1 MIEFIVRARSA
12 PVEADRFLASI
23 GTGVGVEYLADIVR
37 HAMFISQGHRSDAC
51 LSLVLEK
58 SADFSRVLRISGS
71 DLGSLPDLHEMSL
84 LRAIADA
91 LRSASTLG
99 KDESITDSRGIEVTA
114 VSFEHLVKART
125 ESHQVLLMD
134 ADGADLRE
142 AELAQ
147 DVVFVLTE
155 HTPMPKNT
163 FKSMARQGV
172 QKISVGPVMLHTAQC
187 ISLVLNE
194 IDRRGLTR

>member
-99 KDESITDSRGIEVTA
+99 KDESIRRIE
-114 VSFEHLVKART
+114 H
-125 ESHQVLLMD
+125 
-134 ADGADLRE
+134 
-142 AELAQ
+142 
-147 DVVFVLTE
+147 
-155 HTPMPKNT
+155 
-163 FKSMARQGV
+163 MAGQ
-172 QKISVGPVMLHTAQC
+172 L
-187 ISLVLNE
+187 
-194 IDRRGLTR
+194 